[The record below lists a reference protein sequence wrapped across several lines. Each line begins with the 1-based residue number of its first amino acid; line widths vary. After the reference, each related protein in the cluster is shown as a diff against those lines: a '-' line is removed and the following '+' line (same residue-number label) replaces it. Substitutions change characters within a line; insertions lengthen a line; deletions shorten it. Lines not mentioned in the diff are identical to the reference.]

1 MAGGGVAQG
10 YLKRPGLSA
19 SRFVAD
25 PFAGDGSRMY
35 RTGDLAR
42 WTVAGLLE
50 YLGRADD
57 QVKIRGFRIET
68 GEIAAVLSACRGV
81 ADCAVVARDDVGGE
95 RRLVAYVVPQDP
107 NDPPEP
113 GPLRDA
119 LAASLPDY
127 MLPSAFV
134 VLDALPLNAS
144 GKLDRKALPAPE
156 YAPVAAGRAAG
167 TPREE
172 ILCGLFADVLGV
184 PAVGVDDNFFDLG
197 GHSLLAARIVNR
209 IRSVLAVELSV
220 RTLFEAPTV
229 AALAR
234 TLDGEAAAR
243 LPLTAR
249 ERPEVLPLSFAQ
261 RRLWFL
267 SRMEGP
273 SATYNVPVVLRLSGE
288 LDRAALER
296 ALGDLIGRHES
307 LRTVFPETDG
317 SPRQQVWEP
326 DAVRIPLTVVET
338 TEDALPEQLEAT
350 VTRGFDLTIQLPLR
364 TTLFALGGSEY
375 VLALVIHHIATDGW
389 STAPL
394 VRDLS
399 AAYTARADGRAP
411 AWEPLP
417 VAYADYTLW
426 QRDHLGDEDDPESLA
441 SRQLAYWRGALAGLP
456 DELTLPT
463 DRPRPAVA
471 GHRGR
476 TLDFAIDPG
485 LHERLTALARA
496 RGVSTFMVLQSA
508 LALLLTKLG
517 AGEDIPVGSP
527 IAGRPDQALED
538 LVGVFLNTLVL
549 RTDTSGD
556 PTFDQ
561 LLERVRRTALDA
573 YAHQDVP
580 FERLVEVVDPE
591 RSLARHPLF
600 QVMLMVQNMPAAETA
615 LGGLALRPELVDL
628 GVAKV
633 DLSFAFGERPDRP
646 GELSGVCEYS
656 TELFDADSVK
666 TLVRRLIQVLE
677 AVTGDPGLRIS
688 EVEVLSAAER
698 ERVLV
703 EWNDT
708 ARPLPARRVHELYQ
722 EQAARTPSAVAVL
735 SGGVEL
741 TYAQLETRANRLAA
755 LLTARGAGP
764 ERLVAVALPR
774 SADLLVALLA
784 VLKTGAA
791 YLPLDP
797 EHPRDRIGYTLQDAR
812 PALALVTSGT
822 APLLAA
828 DGRDGGDGGDGG
840 GQDLAGRSGEVAAG
854 GDAVTGGAAGA
865 GHGGVPALVLDDPAT
880 AAELAAAPTAAPGAV
895 CSPDH
900 PAYVIYTS
908 GSTGRPKGVVV
919 PHGALSN
926 FLDDM
931 GGRFGLG
938 PADRLLAVTTVSFD
952 IAALEL
958 YLPLL
963 SGAGVVIADR
973 DTVRDPAA
981 LLRMAEET
989 GAGVVQATPSLWQ
1002 AMVTASPEALRGLR
1016 VLVGGEALPEALA
1029 TRLRASAA
1037 GLTNLYG
1044 PTETTIWSTA
1054 ADLTDDQGV
1063 PSIGT
1068 PIANTRVYVLDDRL
1082 RPVAPGVPGEL
1093 YIAGAGVVRGY
1104 HNRPALTAERF
1115 VACPFGGTGER
1126 MYRTGDIVRRTA
1138 DGRLEFSGRA
1148 DHQVKVRGFRIEL
1161 GEIET
1166 VLTAHEAV
1174 GQAVALAR
1182 ADQGGGARLVGYVV
1196 PKVPGAAPDPGVLR
1210 KTLGESL
1217 PEYMIPSAFVVLDRL
1232 PLTPNGK
1239 LDRKALPAP
1248 SFGAAADSRPPRTP
1262 VEEALC
1268 AVFAEVLRLPSVGID
1283 DSFFELGG
1291 DSIVTMQLI
1300 ARARAAGLVLA
1311 VNDVFEHKTVAGL
1324 TAVAEVLDD
1333 AASREPDNPVG
1344 EFAATPIMHWLRE
1357 RGGAID
1363 SFSQPMLVRT
1373 PAGLDL
1379 PTLTTALQALHDRHD
1394 VLRARLVG
1402 RDVEGVEG
1410 DQGVE
1415 GVEGD
1420 QGDEGG
1426 WRLSVPPAGAV
1437 SCADRVR
1444 RVDIAAT
1451 EPGELAPLIGRAL
1464 TEARAELAPRDGE
1477 MVRAVWFDAG
1487 PGRPGRLL
1495 LVAHHLVVDG
1505 VSWRILLQDLA
1516 DIATA
1521 VAAGR
1526 EPELTPV
1533 GTSVRRW
1540 SELLA
1545 AEVRRPER
1553 RAELPL
1559 WTDVLSAPDARL
1571 GGATSAPGH
1580 DPAGPVARVTMT
1592 LPAAKT
1598 APLLGEV
1605 PSVFHCG
1612 VDDVLLSA
1620 LALAVAD
1627 RRRRL
1632 GSSVSSVLV
1641 AVEGHGRDESV
1652 GGVDLSRT
1660 VGWFTSL
1667 HPVRLDPG
1675 QVQWGELWS
1684 GGPATGRV
1692 VKRIKEQLRAVPG
1705 TGIGY
1710 GLLRHLDRE
1719 TAAELSGAAVP
1730 WIGFNYLGRVE
1741 VHDGPGGDWRPAS
1754 EALDLDLGG
1763 DGLGTPYGLELNAV
1777 TIDRPGG
1784 PELMVTWTY
1793 ASDVLS
1799 EAEVREVGEV
1809 WLRALD
1815 GMALH
1820 AAGPGA
1826 GGHTPSDLALA
1837 NLEQEEIELLEDEW

>member
-1 MAGGGVAQG
+1 MPLLFLGCSRRRRRPE
-10 YLKRPGLSA
+10 RPGA
-19 SRFVAD
+19 
-25 PFAGDGSRMY
+25 
-35 RTGDLAR
+35 
-42 WTVAGLLE
+42 
-50 YLGRADD
+50 
-57 QVKIRGFRIET
+57 
-68 GEIAAVLSACRGV
+68 
-81 ADCAVVARDDVGGE
+81 
-95 RRLVAYVVPQDP
+95 
-107 NDPPEP
+107 
-113 GPLRDA
+113 
-119 LAASLPDY
+119 
-127 MLPSAFV
+127 
-134 VLDALPLNAS
+134 
-144 GKLDRKALPAPE
+144 
-156 YAPVAAGRAAG
+156 
-167 TPREE
+167 
-172 ILCGLFADVLGV
+172 
-184 PAVGVDDNFFDLG
+184 
-197 GHSLLAARIVNR
+197 
-209 IRSVLAVELSV
+209 
-220 RTLFEAPTV
+220 
-229 AALAR
+229 
-234 TLDGEAAAR
+234 
-243 LPLTAR
+243 
-249 ERPEVLPLSFAQ
+249 
-261 RRLWFL
+261 
-267 SRMEGP
+267 
-273 SATYNVPVVLRLSGE
+273 
-288 LDRAALER
+288 
-296 ALGDLIGRHES
+296 
-307 LRTVFPETDG
+307 
-317 SPRQQVWEP
+317 
-326 DAVRIPLTVVET
+326 
-338 TEDALPEQLEAT
+338 
-350 VTRGFDLTIQLPLR
+350 
-364 TTLFALGGSEY
+364 
-375 VLALVIHHIATDGW
+375 
-389 STAPL
+389 
-394 VRDLS
+394 
-399 AAYTARADGRAP
+399 
-411 AWEPLP
+411 
-417 VAYADYTLW
+417 
-426 QRDHLGDEDDPESLA
+426 
-441 SRQLAYWRGALAGLP
+441 
-456 DELTLPT
+456 
-463 DRPRPAVA
+463 
-471 GHRGR
+471 
-476 TLDFAIDPG
+476 
-485 LHERLTALARA
+485 
-496 RGVSTFMVLQSA
+496 
-508 LALLLTKLG
+508 
-517 AGEDIPVGSP
+517 
-527 IAGRPDQALED
+527 
-538 LVGVFLNTLVL
+538 
-549 RTDTSGD
+549 
-556 PTFDQ
+556 
-561 LLERVRRTALDA
+561 
-573 YAHQDVP
+573 
-580 FERLVEVVDPE
+580 
-591 RSLARHPLF
+591 
-600 QVMLMVQNMPAAETA
+600 
-615 LGGLALRPELVDL
+615 
-628 GVAKV
+628 
-633 DLSFAFGERPDRP
+633 
-646 GELSGVCEYS
+646 LSGVCEYS
-656 TELFDADSVK
+656 TDLFDADSV
-666 TLVRRLIQVLE
+666 TALVRRLIQVLE

-688 EVEVLSAAER
+688 EVDVLSAAER

-708 ARPLPARRVHELYQ
+708 ARPLPARRVHELY
-722 EQAARTPSAVAVL
+722 EAQAARTPSAVAVV

-741 TYAQLETRANRLAA
+741 TYAQLDERANRLAA
-755 LLTARGAGP
+755 LLAARGAGP

-797 EHPRDRIGYTLQDAR
+797 EHPKDRIGYTLRDAR
-812 PALALVTSGT
+812 PTLALATSAT
-822 APLLAA
+822 APLLAE
-828 DGRDGGDGGDGG
+828 GTPCGDGPPAAHRAGD
-840 GQDLAGRSGEVAAG
+840 APAAG
-854 GDAVTGGAAGA
+854 GAVAGGGAGGGLVVGGAAAGGAVAGGAAVSGAVAGGAVAGVPALALDESADRDERGEGAARRDGEAPAAGGAVASGGAAGGA
-865 GHGGVPALVLDDPAT
+865 AADGAAVSGSVTGGVVGGVPALVLDDPAT
-880 AAELAAAPTAAPGAV
+880 VAELAAAPTAAPGAV

-919 PHGALSN
+919 PHRGLSN

-931 GGRFGLG
+931 GERIGLG

-963 SGAGVVIADR
+963 CGAGVVIADR
-973 DTVRDPAA
+973 NTVRDPAA
-981 LLRMAEET
+981 LLRLAEDT
-989 GAGVVQATPSLWQ
+989 GADIVQATPSLWQ
-1002 AMVTASPEALRGLR
+1002 AMVTASPEGVRGLR

-1054 ADLTDDQGV
+1054 ADLTDGHGV

-1115 VACPFGGTGER
+1115 VACPFGGPGER

-1182 ADQGGGARLVGYVV
+1182 ADQGGKARLVAYVV
-1196 PKVPGAAPDPGVLR
+1196 PAAVSGPGGDDPSGAHPAGDGPAGDGPAGDHSAGDHFAGDHPAGGHLTGGHLTGDHPAGDHPTGDHSVCDGPAGDDPVGGHLTGGHPAGDHPAGAHPAGDGPAGDHSAGDHPAGGHLTGDRPTGDHPAGDRPTGDHSAGDGPVGGHPAGDRPTGDRPAGGQPLPGAQGSPAEPGALDVPALR
-1210 KTLGESL
+1210 AHLAGAL

-1248 SFGAAADSRPPRTP
+1248 SFGAAAGSRPPRTP

-1268 AVFAEVLRLPSVGID
+1268 AVFAEVLRLASVGID

-1291 DSIVTMQLI
+1291 DSIVSMQLI
-1300 ARARAAGLVLA
+1300 ARARAAGLVLR
-1311 VNDVFEHKTVAGL
+1311 VGDVFEHKTVAGL
-1324 TAVAEVLDD
+1324 AAVAEVLDD
-1333 AASREPDNPVG
+1333 AASRAPDNPVG
-1344 EFAATPIMHWLRE
+1344 EFAPTPIMHWLRE

-1363 SFSQPMLVRT
+1363 AFGQPMLVRT

-1394 VLRARLVG
+1394 VLRARLVQ
-1402 RDVEGVEG
+1402 DA
-1410 DQGVE
+1410 
-1415 GVEGD
+1415 
-1420 QGDEGG
+1420 EGG

-1444 RVDIAAT
+1444 RIDTARTPAGDLAA
-1451 EPGELAPLIGRAL
+1451 LYDRAL
-1464 TEARAELAPRDGE
+1464 TEARAGLAPRDGR

-1487 PGRPGRLL
+1487 AGRPGRLL

-1505 VSWRILLQDLA
+1505 VSWRILLRDLA

-1540 SELLA
+1540 SELLS

-1559 WTDVLSAPDARL
+1559 WTDLLSAPDAQL
-1571 GGATSAPGH
+1571 GGAPSVPGQDPGQAPGQTTGQAPEQAPGQGRGQAPGQAPGQIPGQTPGQ
-1580 DPAGPVARVTMT
+1580 DPAGPVARVTVT
-1592 LPAAKT
+1592 LPAART
-1598 APLLGEV
+1598 EPLLGQV

-1612 VDDVLLSA
+1612 VEDVLLAA

-1632 GSSVSSVLV
+1632 GSSATSVLV

-1652 GGVDLSRT
+1652 GDADLTRT

-1667 HPVRLDPG
+1667 YPVRLDPG
-1675 QVQWGELWS
+1675 QVRWGELWS
-1684 GGPATGRV
+1684 GGPDTGRV

-1719 TAAELSGAAVP
+1719 AGAELARLAVP
-1730 WIGFNYLGRVE
+1730 RIGFNYLGRVE
-1741 VHDGPGGDWRPAS
+1741 VHDGPGGDWAPAS
-1754 EALDLDLGG
+1754 EALGLDLGG
-1763 DGLGTPYGLELNAV
+1763 DGPGTPYGLELTAV
-1777 TIDRPGG
+1777 TVDRPGG

-1793 ASDVLS
+1793 ARDVLS
-1799 EAEVREVGEV
+1799 EAEVREVGEA
-1809 WLRALD
+1809 WLRALE

-1826 GGHTPSDLALA
+1826 GGHTPSDLALSD
-1837 NLEQEEIELLEDEW
+1837 LEQEEIELLEDEW